1 MSAAPF
7 NGVVVQTA
15 ASAAGRSV
23 GVPARAPFY
32 ELGAFG
38 DGWALVSALAIGLAF
53 GWFLERGGM
62 GNARKLAAQF
72 YNRDMAVFRILFSA
86 VVTAMLGL
94 FWLGALGVVQ
104 VSLVYVPGTWIV
116 PQLLGGLVFGV
127 GFVMGGLC
135 PGTSCVAVSSG
146 RKDGL
151 AVLGG
156 MLFGILVFGEAFPVL
171 QRLYDATP
179 AGTLTLA
186 ELAGVP
192 YAAAVVVVAIGAVG
206 LFRGATFLEA
216 RATRG
221 GDAHRSGRPDGASGG
236 GETGGGRTGRG
247 VFVGRGLPPD
257 GTGRS

>member
-1 MSAAPF
+1 MS
-7 NGVVVQTA
+7 
-15 ASAAGRSV
+15 
-23 GVPARAPFY
+23 APFY

-72 YNRDMAVFRILFSA
+72 YNRDLAVFKILFSA

-94 FWLGALGVVQ
+94 FWLGWLGWVEL
-104 VSLVYVPGTWIV
+104 SLVYVPGTWV
-116 PQLLGGLVFGV
+116 LPQLLGGLIFGV

-156 MLFGILVFGEAFPVL
+156 MLFGILVFGEAFPLLRGV
-171 QRLYDATP
+171 YEATP

-186 ELAGVP
+186 ELTGIP
-192 YAAAVVVVAIGAVG
+192 YAVTVLLVGVAAVA
-206 LFRGATFLEA
+206 LFRGAEWLEA
-216 RATRG
+216 RTAYRAAAG
-221 GDAHRSGRPDGASGG
+221 SEPPEAS
-236 GETGGGRTGRG
+236 
-247 VFVGRGLPPD
+247 
-257 GTGRS
+257 